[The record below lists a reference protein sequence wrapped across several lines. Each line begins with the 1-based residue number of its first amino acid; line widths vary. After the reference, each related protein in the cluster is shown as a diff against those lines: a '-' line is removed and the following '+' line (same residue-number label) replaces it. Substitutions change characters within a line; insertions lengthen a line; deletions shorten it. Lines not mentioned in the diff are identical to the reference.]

1 MKNHAPIK
9 SVKLLDYSIPYQ
21 FTPIKESLNTFWNG
35 IQKSK
40 LNPDFQIKEAKSTLN
55 PLPMK
60 TAVAIVVGAHIL
72 IVAGLMLT
80 SSRAA
85 KAKQIADDKKTLVES
100 YTYTGVDD
108 TKDLTKVNTQNIP
121 VKYIYQG
128 STQYPQAKIH
138 VVVKGDTFYG
148 LVKKYNLDSKK
159 FIQINQIKDI
169 NKITEGQ
176 KLVVPGK

>member
-1 MKNHAPIK
+1 MKNHSPIK
-9 SVKLLDYSIPYQ
+9 SVKLLDYTIPY
-21 FTPIKESLNTFWNG
+21 TPLKDSLISFWND
-35 IQKSK
+35 IPKSK
-40 LNPDFQIKEAKSTLN
+40 LKPDFQIKESQSTPN

-60 TAVAIVVGAHIL
+60 TAVAIVVCAHML

-85 KAKQIADDKKTLVES
+85 KAKQIADDKRTLAES

-108 TKDLTKVNTQNIP
+108 IKDSTKVNTQNIP
-121 VKYIYQG
+121 VKYLFQG

-138 VVVKGDTFYG
+138 VVGKGDTFLG
-148 LVKKYNLDSKK
+148 LVKKYNLDPKK

-176 KLVVPGK
+176 KLVIRGR